1 MYQNDFP
8 IRFSTGNRELSIP
21 KDFDIGLFIKD
32 SYNNIKYNRNY
43 TQLFIYYLLN
53 SILKL

>member
-21 KDFDIGLFIKD
+21 KDFDIGLFINVVTIIL
-32 SYNNIKYNRNY
+32 SIIGIILNCS
-43 TQLFIYYLLN
+43 FIIY
-53 SILKL
+53 